1 MNPWNLSA
9 SDLLVWGIVLHLI
22 ADWPFQNDW
31 MANNKMKR
39 RVRYRKITISEYY
52 SGKPKDVTSP
62 WWDRHPSAYIHAGI
76 HGIFLAL
83 VFGWVAIPLA
93 VIHLIIDT
101 RVPIV
106 WWGTKVIKQTQPTGI
121 IAEGNTPDK
130 TRFIHAPVM
139 DIGLE
144 VRFWT
149 DQVFHIT
156 CVAIVALLVT
166 L

>member
-1 MNPWNLSA
+1 MNPWDLSA

-22 ADWPFQNDW
+22 ADWPLQNSW

-52 SGKPKDVTSP
+52 NGEPKDVTSP

-76 HGIFLAL
+76 HGIFLTL

-106 WWGTKVIKQTQPTGI
+106 WWGTKVMKQPMPTGDLV
-121 IAEGNTPDK
+121 ETMN
-130 TRFIHAPVM
+130 PVHNEFAYKPVY
-139 DIGLE
+139 DLGLE
-144 VRFWT
+144 VLFWR
-149 DQVFHIT
+149 DQVFHIF
-156 CVAIVALLVT
+156 CVAIAALLIT